1 MERANHP
8 LTRPSLQARVHAAGR
23 PARAAR
29 CDCARSNPRVFA
41 GTPASSRGVVRPT
54 ILAPSTGYLCIRGR
68 FAAARTASAAF
79 VPAGTQVTS
88 SSTAQGFVGGDGMSR
103 HSQRIVCSSRTG
115 LIGGNHPS
123 SVSHLDAEDKSAA
136 ATTNAV
142 AAELRLLLGQFCE
155 QGAGQF

>member
-1 MERANHP
+1 MSVEAKA
-8 LTRPSLQARVHAAGR
+8 PSFNEIHAAER
-23 PARAAR
+23 PARVAR
-29 CDCARSNPRVFA
+29 RGCARGNPRVFA
-41 GTPASSRGVVRPT
+41 GTPASNRGVVRPT

-68 FAAARTASAAF
+68 CGAAHIANAAF
-79 VPAGTQVTS
+79 VPAGTPMTS
-88 SSTAQGFVGGDGMSR
+88 SSTAQGFVAGDGMPC

-123 SVSHLDAEDKSAA
+123 RVSHLATEDESAA

-142 AAELRLLLGQFCE
+142 AVKLRLLLGQFGE